1 LCGLIIPGFKTR
13 NSILS
18 NFFPRSKP
26 LRVFAGRNPYLLVI
40 LLLFSSPWGCF
51 YRVTLEPPVSLKI
64 DPKEYQPVAL
74 LPLHAAPAPTDPGA
88 ELYPFLRDSLE
99 KKGYTLVKE
108 AEVSEALEEMKL
120 NPLLL
125 LSDRDSRIK
134 VGERLKAGLL
144 MIGTLPEYRVQK
156 SHLGSQ
162 SIEAFDGESFS
173 ALLLP
178 TYFRGSSQVHL
189 ILRIFESKKGDLV
202 WAAEGTIKASS
213 DSAGPYSQKLADRL
227 LQSLPPVSPPSAK

>member
-1 LCGLIIPGFKTR
+1 MRL
-13 NSILS
+13 
-18 NFFPRSKP
+18 
-26 LRVFAGRNPYLLVI
+26 FAGRNPYLLVI

-51 YRVTLEPPVSLKI
+51 YRVTLESPVSLKI

-134 VGERLKAGLL
+134 VGERLKARLL

-156 SHLGSQ
+156 FHLGSQ
-162 SIEAFDGESFS
+162 SIEAFDGETFS
-173 ALLLP
+173 ARFLP

-189 ILRIFESKKGDLV
+189 ILRIFESKKGALV

-213 DSAGPYSQKLADRL
+213 DSAGTYSQKLAARL
-227 LQSLPPVSPPSAK
+227 LQSLPSVSPPSAK

>member
-1 LCGLIIPGFKTR
+1 M
-13 NSILS
+13 SA
-18 NFFPRSKP
+18 
-26 LRVFAGRNPYLLVI
+26 FAGRISYLLLT

-51 YRVTLEPPVSLKI
+51 YRVTLEPAVSLKM

-74 LPLHAAPAPTDPGA
+74 LPLPAPPGPADPGA
-88 ELYPFLRDSLE
+88 ELYPFIRDSLQ

-120 NPLLL
+120 NSVLL
-125 LSDRDSRIK
+125 LSNRDSRIK
-134 VGERLKAGLL
+134 VGERLKARLL

-178 TYFRGSSQVHL
+178 TYFRGSSRVRL
-189 ILRIFESKKGDLV
+189 ILRIFESAKGDLV
-202 WAAEGTIKASS
+202 WMSEGTIQASS
-213 DSAGPYSQKLADRL
+213 DSAGTYSRKLADRL
-227 LQSLPPVSPPSAK
+227 LQSLPPVSPPSGK